1 SRSEAAKQ
9 RRQDQLQRWLGSETD
24 RTGSEARDTLSAS
37 GTRRAKVRFAQGAV
51 FMAACS
57 AGDREEVAALL
68 RQGADINHANI
79 DGLTALHQAC
89 IDENAEMVQ
98 FLVESGSDINRGDNE
113 GWTPLHAAA
122 SCGFIQIVKFLIEH
136 GAHVGA
142 VNSEGELP
150 LDVATEDA
158 MERLLKEEIKKQGID
173 VDKARKEEERVMLQ
187 EATAV
192 LAGGGTLLPHPNT
205 KATALHVASAKGY
218 IEVLKVLLRCG
229 VDVNSRDVDGWTPLH
244 AAAHWGQ
251 EEVCGL
257 LADSMCDMGA
267 VNNVGQTPLDVAD
280 ENLADALE
288 ELQKKQN
295 ALRSEKEKQTPVID
309 TSQQI
314 PIVPVRARRSSKEKI
329 CLHEREKHPSPA
341 LPSGPVEDEEEEG
354 QTGQGQP
361 QSQGKASSSSSSEEE
376 SESESD
382 AESEKAKNRE
392 LINNLNNKR
401 NTSGLLPTSMSL
413 SSAVSQMKKVKEVG
427 HQASLRAT
435 KDLTKPP
442 TGEAPGSWRTSL
454 RKAGSSVTLGSAELT
469 DSSQEQS
476 RVPDPGLGMTRSA
489 SSPRLSSEAEA
500 KVNAVSSEPR
510 LARVPP
516 IPTRRLFSIPDS
528 SPESSNSPS
537 WLSRSSS
544 YTRRLPSQPGN
555 DFTSSTPSLLHSSS
569 YGKRLDDPSVTSA
582 NTGTSASGL
591 GHLNSVL
598 SQSDS
603 EPRLL
608 LPGQSSFLN
617 KANAFFSS
625 YLKTSF
631 SPRLPQ
637 EQKDP
642 SAVTSANS
650 QAPTAGEQETKQRR
664 KSYLTPVRDEEAE
677 AQRKARSR
685 HARQSRRST
694 QGVTLTDLVPLI
706 GLHSSHVTS
715 LSRRTWCLQEVSWR
729 SRIASL
735 QKSDLLGLT
744 QPSGSSRPP
753 AADKKGAHLP
763 LKEDFSAYNS
773 PLTCLIFTDAEAST
787 GENEMERW
795 ARERR
800 ERRQARARRK
810 AQRTGESDDNEPS
823 GEEEFSG
830 SGLDPRVRTAAA
842 FALFVFPS
850 FFTHSVSRS
859 DSVISDLCSCTPS
872 GRTARVTTAPLEG
885 RPKTL
890 KRYPLS
896 QIILLCSLRGC
907 LHVLRPR
914 RKCVCLSV
922 QLFEE
927 VSRENSQ
934 LQSQL
939 QDTQRVVSQ
948 TRLEL
953 EKATQRQERLSDC
966 SALLELERKDR
977 RMLERRLG
985 ELEEELKVLVDLR
998 ADNQRL
1004 KDENGALIRVISKLS
1019 K

>member
-1 SRSEAAKQ
+1 MAATDHSRSEAAKQ

-24 RTGSEARDTLSAS
+24 QTGSEARETLSGS

-57 AGDREEVAALL
+57 AGDREEVAVLL

-98 FLVESGSDINRGDNE
+98 FLVESGSDVNRGDNE

-122 SCGFIQIVKFLIEH
+122 SCGFIQITKYLIEH

-158 MERLLKEEIKKQGID
+158 MERLLKGEIKKQAID

-187 EATAV
+187 DAMAV
-192 LAGGGTLLPHPNT
+192 LAGGGTLTPHPNT
-205 KATALHVASAKGY
+205 KATALHVAAAKGY
-218 IEVLKVLLRCG
+218 IEVLKVLLQCE
-229 VDVNSRDVDGWTPLH
+229 VDVDGRDIDGWTPLH
-244 AAAHWGQ
+244 AGAHWGQ
-251 EEVCGL
+251 EEVCSL
-257 LADSMCDMGA
+257 LADNMCDMGA
-267 VNNVGQTPLDVAD
+267 VNIVGQTPLDVAH
-280 ENLADALE
+280 ENLADTLE

-295 ALRSEKEKQTPVID
+295 ALRSEKEKQTPVIE

-314 PIVPVRARRSSKEKI
+314 SMVPLRTRSKEKI
-329 CLHEREKHPSPA
+329 YLHEREKHPPPALQSSPA
-341 LPSGPVEDEEEEG
+341 EDEEEEG
-354 QTGQGQP
+354 QTGQSQP

-392 LINNLNNKR
+392 IINNLNNKR
-401 NTSGLLPTSMSL
+401 NATGLLPTSMPTTT
-413 SSAVSQMKKVKEVG
+413 AASQVKKQDPG
-427 HQASLRAT
+427 
-435 KDLTKPP
+435 KPP
-442 TGEAPGSWRTSL
+442 APEAPGSWRTSL
-454 RKAGSSVTLGSAELT
+454 RKAGSSVTLGSAGLS
-469 DSSQEQS
+469 DASQDPS
-476 RVPDPGLGMTRSA
+476 RPAETVLGMTRSA
-489 SSPRLSSEAEA
+489 SSPRLSSEPDT
-500 KVNAVSSEPR
+500 KEPK

-516 IPTRRLFSIPDS
+516 IPTRRLFSIPDT
-528 SPESSNSPS
+528 SPDNSNS

-544 YTRRLPSQPGN
+544 YTRRLHSQSGN
-555 DFTSSTPSLLHSSS
+555 DLTSSTPSLLHSSS
-569 YGKRLDDPSVTSA
+569 YGKRLDDPTMTSA
-582 NTGTSASGL
+582 STGTSSAGL
-591 GHLNSVL
+591 SRLNSVL
-598 SQSDS
+598 
-603 EPRLL
+603 
-608 LPGQSSFLN
+608 GQ
-617 KANAFFSS
+617 
-625 YLKTSF
+625 
-631 SPRLPQ
+631 RLPQ
-637 EQKDP
+637 EQTEKKDQ
-642 SAVTSANS
+642 SAVTTSNS
-650 QAPTAGEQETKQRR
+650 RSTTTGEQEAKQRR

-694 QGVTLTDLVPLI
+694 QGVTLTDLQEAEKTMKTDNK
-706 GLHSSHVTS
+706 G
-715 LSRRTWCLQEVSWR
+715 REKKEEEEKEKEAKAKKGEEGEVSWR

-744 QPSGSSRPP
+744 QPAGTPRPQTS
-753 AADKKGAHLP
+753 DRR
-763 LKEDFSAYNS
+763 DV
-773 PLTCLIFTDAEAST
+773 EAST
-787 GENEMERW
+787 GESETERW

-810 AQRTGESDDNEPS
+810 AQRTGESDDNDPS

-830 SGLDPRVRTAAA
+830 SGLDPQHR
-842 FALFVFPS
+842 LNDS
-850 FFTHSVSRS
+850 SV
-859 DSVISDLCSCTPS
+859 SDLCSARLLRSFIDCTQGGGS
-872 GRTARVTTAPLEG
+872 DS
-885 RPKTL
+885 KDF
-890 KRYPLS
+890 K
-896 QIILLCSLRGC
+896 
-907 LHVLRPR
+907 
-914 RKCVCLSV
+914 K
-922 QLFEE
+922 LFEE

-939 QDTQRVVSQ
+939 QDTQRIISQ
-948 TRLEL
+948 TRMDL

-966 SALLELERKDR
+966 SAMLDLERKDR
-977 RMLERRLG
+977 RMLERRMA

>member
-1 SRSEAAKQ
+1 MAATDHSRSEAAKQ

-24 RTGSEARDTLSAS
+24 QTGSETRETLGGS

-68 RQGADINHANI
+68 RQGADINHANV

-122 SCGFIQIVKFLIEH
+122 SCGFIQITKYLIEQ

-150 LDVATEDA
+150 LDVATEDV
-158 MERLLKEEIKKQGID
+158 MERLLKAEIKKQGID
-173 VDKARKEEERVMLQ
+173 VDLARKEEERIMLQ
-187 EATAV
+187 DAEAV
-192 LAGGGTLLPHPNT
+192 LAGGGTLTPHPNT
-205 KATALHVASAKGY
+205 KATALHVAAAKGY
-218 IEVLKVLLRCG
+218 IEVLKVLLQCG
-229 VDVNSRDVDGWTPLH
+229 VDVDSSDVDGWTPLH

-251 EEVCGL
+251 EEVCTL
-257 LADSMCDMGA
+257 LADNMCDMGA
-267 VNNVGQTPLDVAD
+267 VNIVGQTPLDVAD
-280 ENLADALE
+280 ENLVDSLE

-295 ALRSEKEKQTPVID
+295 ALRSEKEKQTPLID

-314 PIVPVRARRSSKEKI
+314 SMVPVRTRRTSISRMSSKEKI
-329 CLHEREKHPSPA
+329 CLHEREKHPPPA
-341 LPSGPVEDEEEEG
+341 LPSSPAEEEEEEG
-354 QTGQGQP
+354 QTGRSQTQN
-361 QSQGKASSSSSSEEE
+361 QGKASSSSSSEEE

-392 LINNLNNKR
+392 IINNLNNKR
-401 NTSGLLPTSMSL
+401 NATGLLPTSMST
-413 SSAVSQMKKVKEVG
+413 STPASQVKKQD
-427 HQASLRAT
+427 HS
-435 KDLTKPP
+435 KPQVTEAP
-442 TGEAPGSWRTSL
+442 APGSWRTSL
-454 RKAGSSVTLGSAELT
+454 RKAGSSVTLGSAGISDST
-469 DSSQEQS
+469 QDSSRPPETA
-476 RVPDPGLGMTRSA
+476 LGMTRSA
-489 SSPRLSSEAEA
+489 SSPRLSSEADT
-500 KVNAVSSEPR
+500 KEPR

-528 SPESSNSPS
+528 SPDNSNS

-544 YTRRLPSQPGN
+544 YTRRLHSQSGN
-555 DFTSSTPSLLHSSS
+555 DLTSFTPSLLHSSS
-569 YGKRLDDPSVTSA
+569 YGRRLDDPNVTLTS
-582 NTGTSASGL
+582 TGTSSAGL
-591 GHLNSVL
+591 SRLNSVL
-598 SQSDS
+598 AQ
-603 EPRLL
+603 
-608 LPGQSSFLN
+608 
-617 KANAFFSS
+617 
-625 YLKTSF
+625 
-631 SPRLPQ
+631 RLPQ
-637 EQKDP
+637 EQVEKKDQ
-642 SAVTSANS
+642 SAVTSFNS
-650 QAPTAGEQETKQRR
+650 RLTGEQETKQRR

-694 QGVTLTDLVPLI
+694 QGVTLTDLQEAEKMKTDNKGREKEEKEKEKEAKPKK
-706 GLHSSHVTS
+706 GEEG
-715 LSRRTWCLQEVSWR
+715 EVSWR

-744 QPSGSSRPP
+744 QPTGTARP
-753 AADKKGAHLP
+753 
-763 LKEDFSAYNS
+763 ERRE
-773 PLTCLIFTDAEAST
+773 IEASS
-787 GENEMERW
+787 GESETERW

-810 AQRTGESDDNEPS
+810 AQRTGESDDNDPS

-830 SGLDPRVRTAAA
+830 SGQDQQTDQHLSSRLDASCNDWSQGGSSE
-842 FALFVFPS
+842 FV
-850 FFTHSVSRS
+850 
-859 DSVISDLCSCTPS
+859 
-872 GRTARVTTAPLEG
+872 
-885 RPKTL
+885 
-890 KRYPLS
+890 
-896 QIILLCSLRGC
+896 QM
-907 LHVLRPR
+907 
-914 RKCVCLSV
+914 
-922 QLFEE
+922 FEE

-939 QDTQRVVSQ
+939 QDTQMIVSQ
-948 TRLEL
+948 TRLDL
-953 EKATQRQERLSDC
+953 EKATQRQERFSDC

-977 RMLERRLG
+977 KMLERRMA
-985 ELEEELKVLVDLR
+985 ELEEQLKVLVDLR

>member
-1 SRSEAAKQ
+1 MAATDHSRSEAAKQ

-24 RTGSEARDTLSAS
+24 RTGLEARETSSGS

-98 FLVESGSDINRGDNE
+98 FLVESGSDVNRGDNE

-122 SCGFIQIVKFLIEH
+122 SCGFIQIAKYLIEH

-158 MERLLKEEIKKQGID
+158 MERLLKAEIKKQGID
-173 VDKARKEEERVMLQ
+173 VDKARKEEERIMLQ
-187 EATAV
+187 DAMAV
-192 LAGGGTLLPHPNT
+192 LAGRGSLTPHPNT
-205 KATALHVASAKGY
+205 RATSLHVAAAKGY
-218 IEVLKVLLRCG
+218 IEVLKVLLQCG
-229 VDVNSRDVDGWTPLH
+229 VDVDSRDIDGWTPLH

-251 EEVCGL
+251 EEVCTL
-257 LADSMCDMGA
+257 LADNMCDMGA

-280 ENLADALE
+280 ENLVDTLE

-295 ALRSEKEKQTPVID
+295 ALRSEKEKQTPVIE
-309 TSQQI
+309 TSSQI
-314 PIVPVRARRSSKEKI
+314 SMVPVRPRRTSISRMSSKEKI
-329 CLHEREKHPSPA
+329 CLHEREKHPPPALQSSPA
-341 LPSGPVEDEEEEG
+341 EDEEEEG
-354 QTGQGQP
+354 QAGQV
-361 QSQGKASSSSSSEEE
+361 QSQSQAKASSSSSSEEE

-392 LINNLNNKR
+392 IINNLNNKR
-401 NTSGLLPTSMSL
+401 ITGSLLSTSMST
-413 SSAVSQMKKVKEVG
+413 STVTSQVKKEP
-427 HQASLRAT
+427 
-435 KDLTKPP
+435 TKPAS
-442 TGEAPGSWRTSL
+442 TEAPGSWRTSL
-454 RKAGSSVTLGSAELT
+454 RKADSSVTLGSAGLSDSNQ
-469 DSSQEQS
+469 DSSRPPES
-476 RVPDPGLGMTRSA
+476 GLGMTRSA
-489 SSPRLSSEAEA
+489 SSPRLSSEADT
-500 KVNAVSSEPR
+500 KEPR

-528 SPESSNSPS
+528 NPDNSNS

-544 YTRRLPSQPGN
+544 YTRRLHSQLGN
-555 DFTSSTPSLLHSSS
+555 DITSSTPYLLHSSS
-569 YGKRLDDPSVTSA
+569 YGKRLDDPTMTSA
-582 NTGTSASGL
+582 STGTSSAGL
-591 GHLNSVL
+591 SRLNSVL
-598 SQSDS
+598 AQ
-603 EPRLL
+603 R
-608 LPGQSSFLN
+608 F
-617 KANAFFSS
+617 
-625 YLKTSF
+625 
-631 SPRLPQ
+631 PQ
-637 EQKDP
+637 EQAEKTEKKDL
-642 SAVTSANS
+642 STVTTSNS
-650 QAPTAGEQETKQRR
+650 QSTTTAEQETKQRR

-694 QGVTLTDLVPLI
+694 QGVTLTDLQEAEKTMKTMKSDNKGRDVEAEEKEKEKEAKTKK
-706 GLHSSHVTS
+706 GEEG
-715 LSRRTWCLQEVSWR
+715 EVSWR

-744 QPSGSSRPP
+744 QPAGTPRPQMS
-753 AADKKGAHLP
+753 DRR
-763 LKEDFSAYNS
+763 DV
-773 PLTCLIFTDAEAST
+773 EAST
-787 GENEMERW
+787 GESETERW

-810 AQRTGESDDNEPS
+810 AQRTGESDDNDPS

-830 SGLDPRVRTAAA
+830 SGLDPQTDQH
-842 FALFVFPS
+842 LS
-850 FFTHSVSRS
+850 SRS
-859 DSVISDLCSCTPS
+859 NVSYNDCT
-872 GRTARVTTAPLEG
+872 
-885 RPKTL
+885 
-890 KRYPLS
+890 
-896 QIILLCSLRGC
+896 QRGESET
-907 LHVLRPR
+907 
-914 RKCVCLSV
+914 KDFKK
-922 QLFEE
+922 LFEE
-927 VSRENSQ
+927 VSRENNQ

-939 QDTQRVVSQ
+939 QDTQRIVSQ
-948 TRLEL
+948 TRLDL
-953 EKATQRQERLSDC
+953 EKATQRQERFSDC

-977 RMLERRLG
+977 RMLERRMA

>member
-1 SRSEAAKQ
+1 MAATDHSRSEAAKQ

-24 RTGSEARDTLSAS
+24 QTGTEARETLGGS

-122 SCGFIQIVKFLIEH
+122 SCGFIQIAKYLIEH

-158 MERLLKEEIKKQGID
+158 MERLLKAEIKKQGID

-187 EATAV
+187 DAEAV
-192 LAGGGTLLPHPNT
+192 LAGGGTLTPHQNT
-205 KATALHVASAKGY
+205 KATALHVAAAKGY
-218 IEVLKVLLRCG
+218 IEVLKVLLQCG
-229 VDVNSRDVDGWTPLH
+229 VDIDSRDIDGWTPLH

-251 EEVCGL
+251 EEVCTL
-257 LADSMCDMGA
+257 LADNMCDMGA

-280 ENLADALE
+280 ENLVDSLE

-295 ALRSEKEKQTPVID
+295 ALRSEKEKQTPVIE
-309 TSQQI
+309 TSP
-314 PIVPVRARRSSKEKI
+314 PISMVPVRTRRTSISRMSSKEKI
-329 CLHEREKHPSPA
+329 CLHEREKHPPPA
-341 LPSGPVEDEEEEG
+341 LPSSPAEEEEEEG
-354 QTGQGQP
+354 QTGQTQN
-361 QSQGKASSSSSSEEE
+361 QGKASSSSSSEEE

-392 LINNLNNKR
+392 IINNLNNKR
-401 NTSGLLPTSMSL
+401 NTSSLLSTSMST
-413 SSAVSQMKKVKEVG
+413 SQVKKD
-427 HQASLRAT
+427 QS
-435 KDLTKPP
+435 KPP
-442 TGEAPGSWRTSL
+442 ATEAPAPGSWRTSL
-454 RKAGSSVTLGSAELT
+454 RKAGSSVTLGSAGL
-469 DSSQEQS
+469 Q
-476 RVPDPGLGMTRSA
+476 DPTRPAESALGMTRSA
-489 SSPRLSSEAEA
+489 SSPRLSSEADT
-500 KVNAVSSEPR
+500 KEPR

-528 SPESSNSPS
+528 SPDNSNS

-544 YTRRLPSQPGN
+544 YTRRLHSQSGN
-555 DFTSSTPSLLHSSS
+555 DLTSSTPSLLHSSS
-569 YGKRLDDPSVTSA
+569 YGKRLDDPTVTSA
-582 NTGTSASGL
+582 STGTSSAIPSR
-591 GHLNSVL
+591 LNSVI
-598 SQSDS
+598 
-603 EPRLL
+603 
-608 LPGQSSFLN
+608 GQ
-617 KANAFFSS
+617 
-625 YLKTSF
+625 
-631 SPRLPQ
+631 RLPQ
-637 EQKDP
+637 EQADKKNQ
-642 SAVTSANS
+642 SAVTASITQS
-650 QAPTAGEQETKQRR
+650 STTGDQETKQRR

-694 QGVTLTDLVPLI
+694 QGVTLTDLQEAEKTMKTDNK
-706 GLHSSHVTS
+706 GKDKKEEEEKEKEKEKEAKSKKGEEG
-715 LSRRTWCLQEVSWR
+715 EVSWR

-744 QPSGSSRPP
+744 QPTGTARPQMS
-753 AADKKGAHLP
+753 DRK
-763 LKEDFSAYNS
+763 DV
-773 PLTCLIFTDAEAST
+773 EAST
-787 GENEMERW
+787 GESETERW

-800 ERRQARARRK
+800 EGRQARARRK
-810 AQRTGESDDNEPS
+810 AARTGESDDNDPS

-830 SGLDPRVRTAAA
+830 GVLDQQTDRH
-842 FALFVFPS
+842 PS
-850 FFTHSVSRS
+850 SRLDVSCNDYTLGGSS
-859 DSVISDLCSCTPS
+859 DTKDY
-872 GRTARVTTAPLEG
+872 
-885 RPKTL
+885 K
-890 KRYPLS
+890 K
-896 QIILLCSLRGC
+896 
-907 LHVLRPR
+907 
-914 RKCVCLSV
+914 
-922 QLFEE
+922 LFEE

-939 QDTQRVVSQ
+939 QDTQRIVSQ
-948 TRLEL
+948 TRVDL
-953 EKATQRQERLSDC
+953 EKATQRQERFSDC

-977 RMLERRLG
+977 RMLERRMA

>member
-1 SRSEAAKQ
+1 MAATDHSRSEAAKQ

-24 RTGSEARDTLSAS
+24 RTGSEARETSSGS

-57 AGDREEVAALL
+57 AGDREEVSALL

-98 FLVESGSDINRGDNE
+98 FLVESGSDVNRGDNE

-122 SCGFIQIVKFLIEH
+122 SCGFLQITKYLIEH
-136 GAHVGA
+136 GAQVGA

-158 MERLLKEEIKKQGID
+158 MERLLKGEIKKQGID
-173 VDKARKEEERVMLQ
+173 VDKARKEEERIMLQ
-187 EATAV
+187 DATAV
-192 LAGGGTLLPHPNT
+192 LAGGGTLTPHPNT
-205 KATALHVASAKGY
+205 KATALHVAAAKGY
-218 IEVLKVLLRCG
+218 IEVLKVLLQCR
-229 VDVNSRDVDGWTPLH
+229 VDVDGRDIDGWTPLH

-251 EEVCGL
+251 EEVCTL
-257 LADSMCDMGA
+257 LADNMCDMGA

-280 ENLADALE
+280 ENLVDALE

-295 ALRSEKEKQTPVID
+295 ALRSEKEKQTPVIE
-309 TSQQI
+309 TSP
-314 PIVPVRARRSSKEKI
+314 PISMVPVRTRRTSISRMSSKEKI
-329 CLHEREKHPSPA
+329 CLHEREKHPPPALQSSPA
-341 LPSGPVEDEEEEG
+341 EDEEEEG
-354 QTGQGQP
+354 QTGQSQT
-361 QSQGKASSSSSSEEE
+361 QSQAKASSSSSSEEE

-392 LINNLNNKR
+392 IINNLNNKR
-401 NTSGLLPTSMSL
+401 NASLLPTSMS
-413 SSAVSQMKKVKEVG
+413 SSTTASQVKKEP
-427 HQASLRAT
+427 S
-435 KDLTKPP
+435 KPP
-442 TGEAPGSWRTSL
+442 ATEAPGSWRTSL
-454 RKAGSSVTLGSAELT
+454 RKAGSSVTLGSAGLS
-469 DSSQEQS
+469 DASQDTS
-476 RVPDPGLGMTRSA
+476 RPAESGLGMTRSA
-489 SSPRLSSEAEA
+489 SSPRLSSEADT
-500 KVNAVSSEPR
+500 KEPR

-516 IPTRRLFSIPDS
+516 IPTRRLYSIPDS
-528 SPESSNSPS
+528 RPDNSNS

-544 YTRRLPSQPGN
+544 YTRRLHSQSGN
-555 DFTSSTPSLLHSSS
+555 EFTSSTPSLLHSSS

-582 NTGTSASGL
+582 STGTSSTGL
-591 GHLNSVL
+591 SRLNSVL
-598 SQSDS
+598 AQ
-603 EPRLL
+603 RI
-608 LPGQSSFLN
+608 
-617 KANAFFSS
+617 
-625 YLKTSF
+625 
-631 SPRLPQ
+631 PQ
-637 EQKDP
+637 EQTEKKDQ
-642 SAVTSANS
+642 SAVTTSNS
-650 QAPTAGEQETKQRR
+650 QSTTTGEQETKQRR

-694 QGVTLTDLVPLI
+694 QGVTLTDLQEAEKTMKTMKTDNK
-706 GLHSSHVTS
+706 G
-715 LSRRTWCLQEVSWR
+715 REKEEEKEKEKEAKQKKGEEGEVSWR

-744 QPSGSSRPP
+744 QPAGTPRPQTS
-753 AADKKGAHLP
+753 DRR
-763 LKEDFSAYNS
+763 DV
-773 PLTCLIFTDAEAST
+773 EAST
-787 GENEMERW
+787 GESETERW

-810 AQRTGESDDNEPS
+810 AQRTGESDDNDPS

-830 SGLDPRVRTAAA
+830 SGLDPQTGQHLSSRLNASCNDRTQGGGSETKD
-842 FALFVFPS
+842 F
-850 FFTHSVSRS
+850 
-859 DSVISDLCSCTPS
+859 
-872 GRTARVTTAPLEG
+872 
-885 RPKTL
+885 K
-890 KRYPLS
+890 K
-896 QIILLCSLRGC
+896 
-907 LHVLRPR
+907 
-914 RKCVCLSV
+914 
-922 QLFEE
+922 LFEE

-939 QDTQRVVSQ
+939 QDTQRIISQ
-948 TRLEL
+948 TRLDL
-953 EKATQRQERLSDC
+953 EKATQRQERFSDC

-977 RMLERRLG
+977 RMLERRMA